1 MSCFVDDKQTSLS
14 FKVDNTTSQPNEI
27 GTINSIDALR
37 NWMIK
42 EKLML
47 SFLYVVSVLT
57 VNMTLIQL

>member
-1 MSCFVDDKQTSLS
+1 MSFFVDDTQTNLS
-14 FKVDNTTSQPNEI
+14 FKVDNTTSQPKDI

-42 EKLML
+42 EKLIL